1 MKETAERMPIWE
13 VCLQTAVDIIAKT
26 NYTEQL
32 PMETMGFP
40 GGLTGKESTCNAGDQ
55 GSIPGSGRSPGKGYG
70 NLCHSIFLPGKSH
83 SRAWWATVHG
93 VAMSGAWLHAGT
105 LTFHLPSPC
114 SACSLRSV
122 VAVSCEAVSERACTL
137 TCTHC

>member
-40 GGLTGKESTCNAGDQ
+40 GGLTGKESTCNVGDL
-55 GSIPGSGRSPGKGYG
+55 GSILSWEDLLEKGMAT
-70 NLCHSIFLPGKSH
+70 HSSSL
-83 SRAWWATVHG
+83 AWRIPRG
-93 VAMSGAWLHAGT
+93 
-105 LTFHLPSPC
+105 C
-114 SACSLRSV
+114 K
-122 VAVSCEAVSERACTL
+122 
-137 TCTHC
+137 

>member
-40 GGLTGKESTCNAGDQ
+40 GGLTGKESTCNVGDL
-55 GSIPGSGRSPGKGYG
+55 GSIPELGRSPGEG
-70 NLCHSIFLPGKSH
+70 NSYPLQYSGLENFMDYI
-83 SRAWWATVHG
+83 VHG
-93 VAMSGAWLHAGT
+93 VEKRWT
-105 LTFHLPSPC
+105 
-114 SACSLRSV
+114 
-122 VAVSCEAVSERACTL
+122 
-137 TCTHC
+137 

>member
-40 GGLTGKESTCNAGDQ
+40 GGLTGKESTCNVGDL
-55 GSIPGSGRSPGKGYG
+55 GSIPELGRSLGEGNGYP
-70 NLCHSIFLPGKSH
+70 LQ
-83 SRAWWATVHG
+83 
-93 VAMSGAWLHAGT
+93 
-105 LTFHLPSPC
+105 
-114 SACSLRSV
+114 
-122 VAVSCEAVSERACTL
+122 
-137 TCTHC
+137 